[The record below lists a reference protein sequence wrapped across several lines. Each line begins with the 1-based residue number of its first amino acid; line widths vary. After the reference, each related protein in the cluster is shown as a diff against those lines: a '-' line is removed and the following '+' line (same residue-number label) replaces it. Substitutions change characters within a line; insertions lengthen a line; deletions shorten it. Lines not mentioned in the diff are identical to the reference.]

1 MIAVKLMGGLGNQMF
16 QYSIGRSISLS
27 CGVPLKLDRSF
38 LERKDLGES
47 FTYRNYELDLFKID
61 PDLVLSNNKSWTF
74 LSEPHHHLFSENII
88 RECSE
93 RIRNGQNVYLEGYW
107 QTPKYF
113 EKIEDIIRKD
123 FTFKN
128 RVEDSREQKIQEMV
142 RMIKESNSVMIN
154 VRRTDYLNN
163 PFHIVLDELY
173 VKKAIEMIEERVDD
187 PRYFVFS
194 DDIEW
199 CRNNLQQRDF
209 IFVDKSY
216 AGDRYSYY
224 IQLMSL
230 CKSFVIANSTF
241 SWWSAWLNSEE
252 NKIVISPKK
261 WFSPPDI
268 DSTDL
273 IPKNWTLIR
282 N

>member
-27 CGVPLKLDRSF
+27 CRVPLKIDKSF
-38 LERKDLGES
+38 LERRDLGQN
-47 FTYRNYELDLFKID
+47 FTYRNYELDIFKMD
-61 PDLVLSNNKSWTF
+61 FDFGLTNNKPWSF
-74 LSEPHHHLFSENII
+74 LTEPQHHLFSENIL

-113 EKIEDIIRKD
+113 ENVKEVIRSD
-123 FTFKN
+123 FSFRD
-128 RVEDSREQKIQEMV
+128 RVNDASDPKIQAMV
-142 RMIKESNSVMIN
+142 SMIKESNSVMIN

-163 PFHIVLDELY
+163 PFHIVLGEPY
-173 VKKAIEMIEERVDD
+173 VKKAIDMIEERVDD

-194 DDIEW
+194 DDIDW
-199 CRNNLQQRDF
+199 CRENLHDRDF

-224 IQLMSL
+224 LQLMSL
-230 CKSFVIANSTF
+230 CKSFVITNSTF
-241 SWWSAWLNSEE
+241 SWWSAWLNPEE

-261 WFSPPDI
+261 WFSPPEI
-268 DSTDL
+268 NSADL
-273 IPKNWTLIR
+273 IPKNWMVIE